1 MKHSAQHNSLQQKVL
16 GAVGCLV
23 SYYAFIYWIQI
34 SQGAGGL
41 SSPQQQKEKHDYRY
55 YYSEECKALMN
66 HDLGHWEHL
75 YDSPLLNNS
84 NINFLSGL
92 NASLINKKYLP
103 IELDWM
109 RGKELPPNWKCQGD
123 IEVTYISKV
132 GHQCGCLMPSFRPS
146 LSTWVPAVDTSSVV
160 PVDAATEMI
169 PLSHEIISPSL
180 RFIMQLAKEN
190 RSLCFA
196 GDSID
201 LQFYDA
207 LRHNLQRQIKLQTQ
221 INISLHAT
229 SIPVN
234 YTNETGVPFILAG

>member
-1 MKHSAQHNSLQQKVL
+1 MLMKQNAHNNSLQQKVL

-23 SYYAFIYWIQI
+23 SYYAFVYWIQI

-41 SSPQQQKEKHDYRY
+41 SSPQQQQEKHDYRY

-92 NASLINKKYLP
+92 NASLINKTYLP

-109 RGKELPPNWKCQGD
+109 RGKELPPNWECQGD
-123 IEVTYISKV
+123 IEVMYISQV

-146 LSTWVPAVDTSSVV
+146 LSTWVLQ

-169 PLSHEIISPSL
+169 PLSHEIISSPSL
-180 RFIMQLAKEN
+180 RLILQLAKEN

-201 LQFYDA
+201 LQFYYA
-207 LRHNLQRQIKLQTQ
+207 LKHNIQ
-221 INISLHAT
+221 
-229 SIPVN
+229 
-234 YTNETGVPFILAG
+234 